1 MEQKIREQERT
12 QQHDT
17 AAILHTS
24 RTSGTGRRKQALIPV
39 ATSLHAD
46 FKSQL
51 AVSEYLLVLSP
62 HEELRNR
69 IQQVRKEFYD
79 HYQAPTANWGK
90 PHLALVKFTQLSM
103 MEERI
108 VTRLRTIAMGYCP
121 FKVELK
127 DFGSFPSHSI
137 FINVISKLPIRG
149 LVKEIKDTQRL
160 IKLDKENK
168 PHFIDEPHLPVA
180 SKLLPW
186 QYEKGWLEYSNRHF
200 TGRFIADS
208 MLLLR
213 RQQGTMAWQIAEKL
227 EFRNLPVATRQG
239 ELFA

>member
-1 MEQKIREQERT
+1 MYYLIKKNIMKANNQTVQTISPNFPESYK
-12 QQHDT
+12 
-17 AAILHTS
+17 
-24 RTSGTGRRKQALIPV
+24 KQLPV
-39 ATSLHAD
+39 M
-46 FKSQL
+46 
-51 AVSEYLLVLSP
+51 EYLLVLNP

-69 IQQVRKEFYD
+69 ILQVRKDFSASYD
-79 HYQAPTANWGK
+79 APVALGK
-90 PHLALVKFTQLSM
+90 PHLTLVTFTQRAL

-108 VTRLRTIAMGYCP
+108 IHRLRAIAMGYCP

-149 LVKEIKDTQRL
+149 LVKEIRDIQRL
-160 IKLDKENK
+160 MKPDKEHK
-168 PHFIDEPHLPVA
+168 PHFIDEPNLTVA
-180 SKLLPW
+180 RKLLPW
-186 QYEKGWLEYSNRHF
+186 QYEKGWLEYSHKNF

-213 RQQGTMAWQIAEKL
+213 RREGDKAWQIAER
-227 EFRNLPVATRQG
+227 FAFQNLPVAIRQG